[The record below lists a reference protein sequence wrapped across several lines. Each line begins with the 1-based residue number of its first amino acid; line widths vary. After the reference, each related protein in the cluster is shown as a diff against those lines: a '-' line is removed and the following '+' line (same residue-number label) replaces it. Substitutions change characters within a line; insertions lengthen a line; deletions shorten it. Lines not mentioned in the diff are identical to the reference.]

1 MNTVELQINTYREST
16 EYGKPFGFLVFD
28 SRGNRHQ
35 YGLHQWASVCSWNIR
50 QSVREWVKREAI
62 KAGACRRENRG
73 IK

>member
-35 YGLHQWASVCSWNIR
+35 YGLHQWASVCCPGWHY
-50 QSVREWVKREAI
+50 
-62 KAGACRRENRG
+62 AGEVTP
-73 IK
+73 